1 MGQYYIA
8 VILGPGGEKK
18 EFVRMWIESYAYHTG
33 SKLMEHSYIGNSL
46 VSAIEYMLSP
56 KGPFWKSRLVWAGDY
71 ADEEPD
77 SDKNLYHICM
87 DGEEK
92 EKRMFVEN
100 GVGEEYKY
108 LVNHTKKQFVVKGRP
123 GRLVI
128 HHLPLLTAEGN
139 GRGGGDFRGKDE
151 GYVGAWARDVI
162 SVECEPPADYEETWF
177 DFKEDY

>member
-8 VILGPGGEKK
+8 VILGPDGEKK
-18 EFVRMWIESYAYHTG
+18 EFIRMWIESYAYHTG

-77 SDKNLYHICM
+77 SKKNLYHIAQE
-87 DGEEK
+87 DEK
-92 EKRMFVEN
+92 DKRLFSEN
-100 GVGEEYKY
+100 GVGDEYKY
-108 LVNHTKKQFVVKGRP
+108 LINHTKKQYVVKGKP

-128 HHLPLLTAEGN
+128 HHLPLLTAEGI
-139 GRGGGDFRGKDE
+139 GRGGGDFRGDGE
-151 GYVGAWARDVI
+151 EHVGAWARDVI
-162 SVECEPPADYEETWF
+162 SVECEVPEDYEEVYF
-177 DFKEDY
+177 HFEED